1 VHNNRISKQ
10 TQIVFASMF
19 DQRPERQAL
28 IRGVVPCR
36 EGERSSLSR
45 WRLARRFSPSAT
57 LLGWQLLFVRCF
69 GQSKKRNVLCRLVVV
84 TASVISA
91 WSAVDSMA
99 EQPSQVELKERL
111 AKTIAEVRELSGP
124 TIGVSS
130 TRIET
135 AERLPHLTKKIN
147 PNEVDDQTLADL
159 VSLLDTWD
167 DAVRREVAVS
177 LGNLGPRAKA
187 AAIPKLL
194 EILPEVDCLWVDIS
208 SEDAIRLALERLG
221 ERAPTLPSCEKGV
234 DPIAWRQRINDAIAK
249 VRTSESPVDREKAA
263 MDLGYSM
270 LWLTQEQTDDAIVT
284 DLISLLDTPDQAVRD
299 GVAGALGTL
308 GRGAKASVA
317 KLQALLAEVDCR
329 GANAGSAEVIREAL
343 DRMGATAPPAHCATD
358 AT

>member
-1 VHNNRISKQ
+1 
-10 TQIVFASMF
+10 
-19 DQRPERQAL
+19 
-28 IRGVVPCR
+28 
-36 EGERSSLSR
+36 
-45 WRLARRFSPSAT
+45 
-57 LLGWQLLFVRCF
+57 
-69 GQSKKRNVLCRLVVV
+69 
-84 TASVISA
+84 
-91 WSAVDSMA
+91 MA

-135 AERLPHLTKKIN
+135 AGRLPHLTKKIN

-234 DPIAWRQRINDAIAK
+234 DPIAWRQRMNDAIAK

-284 DLISLLDTPDQAVRD
+284 DLISLLDIPDQAVRD